1 MYLFYCFSNKG
12 VLYLYQ
18 AVVLLKFVFLSRETT
33 CIQWFVAVLFS
44 VKNTLSDDIVERL
57 AVKCVIFQQDVEM

>member
-1 MYLFYCFSNKG
+1 MHLFYCFSNKG
-12 VLYLYQ
+12 VRYLYQ
-18 AVVLLKFVFLSRETT
+18 AVVLLKFVFLSRETA
-33 CIQWFVAVLFS
+33 CSQWFVAVLFS